1 MDEVYMADN
10 HPNPDRPWREI
21 AEEVTSESDSDK
33 VIELS
38 EELVKALTKQQ
49 PQQTPEHDEE
59 NRPAGARLR
68 GTPMEHFNLKA
79 QIGYPCTKWRYW
91 KLMLASYRSDH
102 DSQKRDL

>member
-1 MDEVYMADN
+1 MADN

-68 GTPMEHFNLKA
+68 GTPMEHFQSKSTDWIPLYEVA
-79 QIGYPCTKWRYW
+79 LLETDAG
-91 KLMLASYRSDH
+91 KLQERS
-102 DSQKRDL
+102 R